1 MLETLY
7 VKDKKY
13 FDRKCTK
20 KHNCERE
27 RERERDTQFD
37 ANTDCGYLVR
47 YSNSIYI

>member
-20 KHNCERE
+20 KHNCDRE
-27 RERERDTQFD
+27 RERETHSLTQTQIV
-37 ANTDCGYLVR
+37 A
-47 YSNSIYI
+47 I